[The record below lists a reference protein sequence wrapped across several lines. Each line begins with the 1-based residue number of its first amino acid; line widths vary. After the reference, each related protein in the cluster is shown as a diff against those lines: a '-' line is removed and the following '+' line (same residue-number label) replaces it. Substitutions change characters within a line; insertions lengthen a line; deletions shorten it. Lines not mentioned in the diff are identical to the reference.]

1 VPPIENV
8 IVEEV
13 EELPLDV
20 GGPYGARGIGEIASI
35 GVVASVA
42 NAIYNAT
49 GARVRQSPMTAEKV
63 FEAINCRGHDKK

>member
-1 VPPIENV
+1 
-8 IVEEV
+8 
-13 EELPLDV
+13 V

-49 GARVRQSPMTAEKV
+49 GARVRQSPITAEKI
-63 FEAINCRGHDKK
+63 FEAINRRRRNRK